1 MLLTIIEAEKVV
13 PWQSAESRKD
23 YAWKP
28 ESGEIGWS
36 SQGSG
41 VAHPRRMRRSLTSLS
56 HPTETSN
63 KVRAF
68 YFILVRPL
76 ETGVVGHK
84 SYILLFSYSSIF
96 RGQMKFYCFWA
107 LNVLWVCSKAQKTSP
122 AAGEKYR
129 LFYHADHS
137 WETVEKFPLLL
148 TWCALQSKVFI
159 KTDSQ

>member
-1 MLLTIIEAEKVV
+1 MFLTIIEGEKAV

-23 YAWKP
+23 HDWNL
-28 ESGEIGWS
+28 ESGEIGWG
-36 SQGSG
+36 SQGSPP
-41 VAHPRRMRRSLTSLS
+41 PRRMRRSMTSLN

-68 YFILVRPL
+68 HLILVRPL

-96 RGQMKFYCFWA
+96 RVQMKFYCFWA

-122 AAGEKYR
+122 AAGGKYR
-129 LFYHADHS
+129 LFYHADYS

-148 TWCALQSKVFI
+148 TWCALQNKVFI